1 MHINRG
7 FKNWKRLYA
16 IPLNVSFN
24 GSGITVDV
32 DNGFVECIT
41 KGIVDSL
48 IYDAFCDEV
57 DYVLT
62 KYIGGSYDATGVSN
76 NAMSASEV
84 EQELRE
90 IVYKHRIHYKQFCWR
105 VWVMI
110 KFNMNNY
117 VWFEPTEL
125 GLQVFV
131 DYYKSH
137 SFDHKLE
144 VVNGKAC
151 LRFHKFISIMVIT

>member
-1 MHINRG
+1 MFLFIFQNRDIYLYIER
-7 FKNWKRLYA
+7 FKNGKRLYV

-32 DNGFVECIT
+32 DNDFAEYIT
-41 KGIVDSL
+41 KDIDSL

-62 KYIGGSYDATGVSN
+62 KYIGISYNAT
-76 NAMSASEV
+76 EV

-105 VWVMI
+105 V
-110 KFNMNNY
+110 
-117 VWFEPTEL
+117 
-125 GLQVFV
+125 
-131 DYYKSH
+131 
-137 SFDHKLE
+137 
-144 VVNGKAC
+144 
-151 LRFHKFISIMVIT
+151 